1 MTFRILMLGDIIGR
15 PGRRAVREKLPDI
28 IKKNEV
34 DFVVANGE
42 NASGGKGLVESA
54 AKDLFS
60 SGIDVLTSG
69 NHIWNKKEIFSFIDK
84 YPQIL
89 RPANFPDSVSGHGSY
104 IFEQKKKNIK
114 VGIIN
119 LIGRVFMSPVDSPFT
134 KAVTEIEKLK
144 SSGAD
149 IIIMDFHAE
158 ATAEKEALG
167 FYLADKIELFAGNK
181 MYRHRRKNTFRKM
194 RNITDRADAD
204 RF

>member
-89 RPANFPDSVSGHGSY
+89 RPANFPDNISGHGSY
-104 IFEQKKKNIK
+104 IFEQKKY
-114 VGIIN
+114 
-119 LIGRVFMSPVDSPFT
+119 FF
-134 KAVTEIEKLK
+134 
-144 SSGAD
+144 
-149 IIIMDFHAE
+149 
-158 ATAEKEALG
+158 
-167 FYLADKIELFAGNK
+167 
-181 MYRHRRKNTFRKM
+181 
-194 RNITDRADAD
+194 
-204 RF
+204 